1 MGLFFPHCLGVKFM
15 FRWLKEY
22 WMWVKQGRHHLAITP
37 TKRKQAQKVMG
48 LVFQGITLC
57 LCQGGS
63 SDKCSSKYH
72 ARENCVLL
80 WLLLFILPYF
90 LCATV
95 EYKNHIKECCW
106 RTGSDL
112 QMSKPVAVTYAVLI
126 WGSLLLVVLSLRC
139 SSCNGRLVEFFIL
152 T

>member
-22 WMWVKQGRHHLAITP
+22 WMWVKQGRHHLATTP

-57 LCQGGS
+57 LCRGGS

-72 ARENCVLL
+72 TRENCVLL